1 MLETSVSL
9 VLMIAEL
16 MAAECIFA
24 LRLKRKSLFF
34 LRLIGAF
41 VVILEAVFF
50 MVLIFYRSTDIL
62 FSYGGA
68 SEWKESLFK
77 FFLYVTAFVMTILGM
92 KFCYDDSVWVIMFY
106 CSGAYATQHLAKNV
120 ASLISFFTV
129 GEDGWAYWLIEAA
142 MCAAACALAYSLF
155 IRGRAL
161 PDNGR
166 SVRRKVIL
174 SFVVIFVCVG
184 LSRITVDNAT
194 RGVISFIAETIYS
207 VVCCALVL
215 VVLSDIN
222 KMDRM
227 SDDLTATREI
237 LDREREQ
244 YMLSKEKTELINMKY
259 HDLKHM
265 LGKLCEGWS
274 DEQLLKIED
283 ALMVYG
289 ASVRTGNDVLD
300 VILTDKSLLCE
311 KNSIS
316 LTCSCN
322 GETLAFMDEC
332 DLYSLFGN
340 ALSNAIE
347 SAEKVEDKS
356 RRSIVVD
363 VRSVGGIIS
372 IHIENYYAE
381 QPVIVDGLPVTD
393 KSGPTHGYGMKS
405 MEYITRQY
413 GGHMT
418 VTASGGRFCLDI
430 IFPPSAG
437 RRRKDGGK
445 A

>member
-1 MLETSVSL
+1 M
-9 VLMIAEL
+9 
-16 MAAECIFA
+16 
-24 LRLKRKSLFF
+24 
-34 LRLIGAF
+34 
-41 VVILEAVFF
+41 
-50 MVLIFYRSTDIL
+50 
-62 FSYGGA
+62 
-68 SEWKESLFK
+68 
-77 FFLYVTAFVMTILGM
+77 
-92 KFCYDDSVWVIMFY
+92 
-106 CSGAYATQHLAKNV
+106 
-120 ASLISFFTV
+120 
-129 GEDGWAYWLIEAA
+129 
-142 MCAAACALAYSLF
+142 
-155 IRGRAL
+155 
-161 PDNGR
+161 
-166 SVRRKVIL
+166 
-174 SFVVIFVCVG
+174 
-184 LSRITVDNAT
+184 DNAT

-265 LGKLCEGWS
+265 LGKLREGWS

-363 VRSVGGIIS
+363 RTARYRGRT
-372 IHIENYYAE
+372 AR
-381 QPVIVDGLPVTD
+381 DG
-393 KSGPTHGYGMKS
+393 
-405 MEYITRQY
+405 
-413 GGHMT
+413 
-418 VTASGGRFCLDI
+418 
-430 IFPPSAG
+430 
-437 RRRKDGGK
+437 
-445 A
+445 